1 MIFQNYAICFV
12 SKLVMSYICIGIF
25 LAFYLFQF
33 ITDVWLAYL
42 YLLWYIWHP
51 LSKKGPS

>member
-1 MIFQNYAICFV
+1 MLFFV
-12 SKLVMSYICIGIF
+12 SKLVMSYIYIGIF
-25 LAFYLFQF
+25 LAFYLFKF
-33 ITDVWLAYL
+33 ITDVWFAYL